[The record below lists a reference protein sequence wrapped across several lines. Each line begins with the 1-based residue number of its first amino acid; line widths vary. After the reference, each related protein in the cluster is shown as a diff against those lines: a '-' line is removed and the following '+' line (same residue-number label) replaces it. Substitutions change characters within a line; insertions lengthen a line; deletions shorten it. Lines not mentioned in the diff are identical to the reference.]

1 MSDANGH
8 GDSKVD
14 HSYDGVMQVYNQ
26 LSQMKMKPQADEVM
40 AKISSQYSEGRP
52 APPEVVQAGLENL
65 LHGKS
70 AASSGVEHTVTNN
83 PTHKRGA
90 AGTLF
95 KAVAT
100 AAAVVTAAYVGV
112 GYFSLLSI

>member
-70 AASSGVEHTVTNN
+70 AASSGVEHKVTNIAS
-83 PTHKRGA
+83 PRSTGVKI
-90 AGTLF
+90 F

-100 AAAVVTAAYVGV
+100 AAAAVTAAYVGV